1 MRPHIPLKEDAMG
14 NIKKRKGKN
23 KKHRK
28 VDTSH
33 LAQLNINAAGIDIGA
48 QLHYVAVPNGR
59 DPEGQDVRH
68 FSTFTA
74 DLHKLADWLRECKID
89 TVAMESTGV
98 YWIPVF
104 EILDSQ
110 GFDVRLVNPRNIKN
124 APGRKT
130 DVLDCQWIQQLHTYG
145 LLQSAFRPENQ
156 ICELRAYLRQRGML
170 VSYASHHIQHM
181 QKALEQMNIK
191 LSQVISDITGVT
203 GMKIIRAIISGER
216 NPVKLASMRNERC
229 NNSETI
235 IAKALEGNWRS
246 EHIFALKQAVELYD
260 FYKKQIIECES
271 HIQRHLESFDD
282 RSNGTP
288 LEKPPRNS
296 HGSSNKFNFDARRYL
311 HRITGVDVTRIEGI
325 EAPSALNIIGEIG
338 IDMTPWPTE
347 KHFTSWL
354 GLCPGSKISG
364 GKVLSSKTKPSAN
377 RAAHAFRLAAYSLQ
391 RSKSAIGAFLRRK
404 KAQIGAPKAITATA
418 HKIARIFY
426 NMLKYGTEYVDL
438 GQEYYEQRYQDR
450 VVANLK
456 RKAKQFGFEL
466 VNIKEHK
473 LLTELPAN

>member
-1 MRPHIPLKEDAMG
+1 MEDAMD
-14 NIKKRKGKN
+14 KSKKQKRKN
-23 KKHRK
+23 KEHRK
-28 VDTSH
+28 VNTSH
-33 LAQLNINAAGIDIGA
+33 LEQLNINAAGIDIGA
-48 QLHYVAVPNGR
+48 EFHYVAVPNGR

-68 FSTFTA
+68 FATFTA
-74 DLHKLADWLRECKID
+74 DLHQLADWLRQCNID
-89 TVAMESTGV
+89 TVAMESTGI

-110 GFDVRLVNPRNIKN
+110 GFDVRLVNPRNVKN

-145 LLQSAFRPENQ
+145 LLQSAFRPEDQ
-156 ICELRAYLRQRGML
+156 ICELRAYLRQRAML

-181 QKALEQMNIK
+181 QKALEQMNVK
-191 LSQVISDITGVT
+191 LTQVISDITGVT
-203 GMKIIRAIISGER
+203 GMKIIRAILSGER
-216 NPVKLASMRNERC
+216 NPVKLAGMRDARC

-246 EHIFALKQAVELYD
+246 EHVFALQQAVELYD
-260 FYKKQIIECES
+260 FYEKQIIECES
-271 HIQRHLESFDD
+271 RIQDHLESFDD

-288 LEKPPRNS
+288 LEKLRRKS
-296 HGSSNKFNFDARRYL
+296 RGSSNQFHFDARRYL
-311 HRITGVDVTRIEGI
+311 HRMTGVDVTRIEGI
-325 EAPSALNIIGEIG
+325 EAPTALTIIGEIG
-338 IDMTPWPTE
+338 IDMSPWPTE
-347 KHFTSWL
+347 KHFASWL

-404 KAQIGAPKAITATA
+404 KAQKGAPKAITATA

-450 VVANLK
+450 VIANLK
-456 RKAKQFGFEL
+456 HKAKQFGFEL

-473 LLTELPAN
+473 LLTGLPAN

>member
-1 MRPHIPLKEDAMG
+1 MRPHIPLKEDTMG
-14 NIKKRKGKN
+14 NSKNRKRKN

-28 VDTSH
+28 VDISN
-33 LAQLNINAAGIDIGA
+33 LEQLNLNAAGIDIGA
-48 QLHYVAVPNGR
+48 EFHYVAVPNGR

-74 DLHKLADWLRECKID
+74 DLHKLADWLSQCKID

-145 LLQSAFRPENQ
+145 LLQSSFRPEDQ
-156 ICELRAYLRQRGML
+156 ICELRAYLRQRAML

-191 LSQVISDITGVT
+191 LNQVISDITGVT

-216 NPVKLASMRNERC
+216 NPVKLASMRNARC
-229 NNSETI
+229 NNSESI

-246 EHIFALKQAVELYD
+246 EHIFALQQAVELYD
-260 FYKKQIIECES
+260 FYKKQIIACES

-288 LEKPPRNS
+288 LEKSPRNS
-296 HGSSNKFNFDARRYL
+296 RGSSNKFNFDARRYL

-325 EAPSALNIIGEIG
+325 EAPTALNIIGEIG
-338 IDMTPWPTE
+338 IDMSSWPTE

-364 GKVLSSKTKPSAN
+364 GKVLSSKTKPSSN

-466 VNIKEHK
+466 VNIKEHE
-473 LLTELPAN
+473 LLTELPAS

>member
-1 MRPHIPLKEDAMG
+1 MRPHITLMEDAMD
-14 NIKKRKGKN
+14 KSKKQKRKG

-28 VDTSH
+28 VNTSH
-33 LAQLNINAAGIDIGA
+33 LEQLNINAAGIDIGA
-48 QLHYVAVPNGR
+48 ELHYVAVPNGR
-59 DPEGQDVRH
+59 DSEGKDVRH

-74 DLHKLADWLRECKID
+74 DLHKLADWLSQCKID

-98 YWIPVF
+98 YWIPMF
-104 EILDSQ
+104 EILESQ

-145 LLQSAFRPENQ
+145 LLQSSFRPENQ
-156 ICELRAYLRQRGML
+156 ICELRAYLRQRAML

-191 LSQVISDITGVT
+191 LNQVISDITGVT

-216 NPVKLASMRNERC
+216 NIVKLARMRNERC

-246 EHIFALKQAVELYD
+246 EHIFALQQAVELYD
-260 FYKKQIIECES
+260 FYKKQIIACES

-288 LEKPPRNS
+288 LEKPPRKS
-296 HGSSNKFNFDARRYL
+296 RGSSNKFKFDARLYL

-325 EAPSALNIIGEIG
+325 QAPTALNIIGEIG
-338 IDMTPWPTE
+338 IDMSPWPTE
-347 KHFTSWL
+347 KHFASWL

-450 VVANLK
+450 VIANLK
-456 RKAKQFGFEL
+456 RKAKQFGFDL
-466 VNIKEHK
+466 VNIKEHE
-473 LLTELPAN
+473 LVTELSGS

>member
-1 MRPHIPLKEDAMG
+1 MG
-14 NIKKRKGKN
+14 NSKKQKRKN

-28 VDTSH
+28 VDISN
-33 LAQLNINAAGIDIGA
+33 LEQLNLNAAGIDIGA
-48 QLHYVAVPNGR
+48 ELHYVALPNGR
-59 DPEGQDVRH
+59 DPEGQNVRH

-74 DLHKLADWLRECKID
+74 DLHKLADWLSQCKID

-98 YWIPVF
+98 YWIPAF

-145 LLQSAFRPENQ
+145 LLQSSFRPENQ
-156 ICELRAYLRQRGML
+156 ICKLRAYLRQRAML
-170 VSYASHHIQHM
+170 LSYASHHIQHM

-191 LSQVISDITGVT
+191 LNQVLSDVTGLT

-229 NNSETI
+229 NNSESI
-235 IAKALEGNWRS
+235 IAKALKSNWRS
-246 EHIFALKQAVELYD
+246 EHIFALQQAVELYD
-260 FYKKQIIECES
+260 FYKKQIIACES

-296 HGSSNKFNFDARRYL
+296 RGSSNQFHFDARGYL
-311 HRITGVDVTRIEGI
+311 HRMTGVDVTRIEGI
-325 EAPSALNIIGEIG
+325 QAPTALNIIGEIG

-347 KHFTSWL
+347 KHFASWL

-456 RKAKQFGFEL
+456 RKAKQFGFDL

-473 LLTELPAN
+473 LLTGLPVN

>member
-1 MRPHIPLKEDAMG
+1 MG
-14 NIKKRKGKN
+14 NSKNRKRKN

-28 VDTSH
+28 VEISN
-33 LAQLNINAAGIDIGA
+33 LEQLNLNAAGIDIGA
-48 QLHYVAVPNGR
+48 KLHYVAVPNGR

-74 DLHKLADWLRECKID
+74 DLHKLADWLHQCKID

-145 LLQSAFRPENQ
+145 LLQSSFRPENQ
-156 ICELRAYLRQRGML
+156 ICELRSYLRQRAML

-191 LSQVISDITGVT
+191 LNQVISDITGVT

-216 NPVKLASMRNERC
+216 NSVKLASMRNARC
-229 NNSETI
+229 NNSESI

-246 EHIFALKQAVELYD
+246 EHIFALQQAVELYD
-260 FYKKQIIECES
+260 FYKKQIIACES

-296 HGSSNKFNFDARRYL
+296 HGSSNKLNFDARRYL
-311 HRITGVDVTRIEGI
+311 HQITGVDVTRIEGI
-325 EAPSALNIIGEIG
+325 EAPTALNIIGEIG
-338 IDMTPWPTE
+338 IDMSPWRTE

-364 GKVLSSKTKPSAN
+364 GKVLSSKTKPSSN

-466 VNIKEHK
+466 VNIKQHE
-473 LLTELPAN
+473 LLTEFPAS